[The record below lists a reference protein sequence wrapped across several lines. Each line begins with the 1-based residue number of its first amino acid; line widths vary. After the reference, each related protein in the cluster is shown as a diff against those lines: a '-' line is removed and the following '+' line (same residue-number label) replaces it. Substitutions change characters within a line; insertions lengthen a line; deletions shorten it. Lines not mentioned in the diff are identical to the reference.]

1 MKILFEDYS
10 FDAAN
15 QKVTFNTTDVITLEQ
30 LLIIT
35 NVTTNK
41 IIYNFADPN
50 SGGTIAN
57 NVLTLNFDTTSMSS
71 SDKLQIFLD
80 NILTPASDET
90 LQLVG
95 EQTELLRR
103 MTKLLE
109 PSSRASNAGLQM
121 VDASFTTLSTINS
134 NNLIYMGGAQNQT
147 ITAAEAAFF
156 PQSRQSYALI
166 RQNLIFS

>member
-1 MKILFEDYS
+1 MKILFENYS
-10 FDAAN
+10 FDAPA
-15 QKVTFNTTDVITLEQ
+15 QTVTFNTTDVITLEQ

-50 SGGTIAN
+50 AGGSIVN
-57 NVLTLNFDTTSMSS
+57 NVLTLDFDTTSMSS
-71 SDKLQIFLD
+71 GDKLQIFVD
-80 NILTPASDET
+80 NILTPSSDET

-95 EQTELLRR
+95 EQTELLRC
-103 MTKLLE
+103 MIKLLE

-121 VDASFTTLSTINS
+121 VDASFTTLSVVNS
-134 NNLIYMGGAQNQT
+134 HNLTYMGGATNQT
-147 ITAAEAAFF
+147 ITAAETTFF

>member
-1 MKILFEDYS
+1 MKILFENYS
-10 FDAAN
+10 FDASA
-15 QKVTFNTTDVITLEQ
+15 QTVTFNTTDVITLEQ

-50 SGGTIAN
+50 AGGSITN
-57 NVLTLNFDTTSMSS
+57 NVLSLNFDTTSMSS
-71 SDKLQIFLD
+71 GDKLQIFLD

-109 PSSRASNAGLQM
+109 PSSRATSTGLQM
-121 VDASFTTLSTINS
+121 VDASSTTITA
-134 NNLIYMGGAQNQT
+134 NNQHNLTFLGGANNNT
-147 ITAAEAAFF
+147 ITAAETTFF